1 LRNQACAP
9 SSRRG
14 RLDAKSGRTA
24 GFAQQG
30 KSGPMLA

>member
-1 LRNQACAP
+1 LRRQACAP
-9 SSRRG
+9 SSARAVG
-14 RLDAKSGRTA
+14 RQVRHRTA